1 MKITEIKLS
10 GSTKGKALPEFFATI
25 NRTQNDDYI
34 SVTLHTD
41 KGDIK
46 HRVLASDQTDVFS
59 MAECLQECLDGYP
72 GTNSDK
78 HDYYRILEHFMD

>member
-10 GSTKGKALPEFFATI
+10 GNTKGKAFPEFFATI
-25 NRTQNDDYI
+25 SRAHNDEYI

-46 HRVLASDQTDVFS
+46 HRVLASDPEDVFS

-78 HDYYRILEHFMD
+78 HGYYRLLEQFMD